1 MIPAAA
7 GILFF
12 SMPIKVGLT
21 GGIGSGKSIVARI
34 FEVLGVPV
42 YYADEAAKLLYKSD
56 PMLKKEIISFFGEEA
71 YVDGE
76 LNRKYISSIVFSSPE
91 KLELLNSLV
100 HPATI
105 KDAEKWLSAQT
116 APYAVK
122 EAALIF
128 ESGSHRDLDHVIGVF
143 APESLRIQR
152 VMSRDQVTEEEVRRR
167 MNNQIEDRI
176 KMRLCDFVIHNDE
189 KQLLIPQVLDIHAKL
204 LSLSPTPSFF
214 V

>member
-1 MIPAAA
+1 
-7 GILFF
+7 
-12 SMPIKVGLT
+12 MPIKVGLT
-21 GGIGSGKSIVARI
+21 GGLGSGKSIVARI

-42 YYADEAAKLLYKSD
+42 YYADEAAKKLYKAD
-56 PMLKKEIISFFGEEA
+56 PVLKNEIISHFGEEA

-143 APESLRIQR
+143 APESLRIKR
-152 VMSRDQVTEEEVRRR
+152 VMNRDQVTEEEVRRR

-176 KMRLCDFVIHNDE
+176 KLKLCDFIIYNDE
-189 KQLLIPQVLDIHAKL
+189 KQLLIPQVLDINAKL

-214 V
+214 N

>member
-42 YYADEAAKLLYKSD
+42 YYADEAAKSLYKSD

-204 LSLSPTPSFF
+204 LSLSPPPSFF